1 MSSLKVHSYNQ
12 KGFTLLELLLVITII
27 AVLMSQGIA
36 QYKTYMISTNRQTAI
51 TNLQMAQQ
59 EMERIFLRS
68 SSYNNAQIQDKLNN
82 LTSSSHKIQL
92 YQATETNYLLSAVPI
107 KGDVLCGTLS
117 IDNTGLKTSSVK
129 NSNILECW

>member
-68 SSYNNAQIQDKLNN
+68 SSYNNAHIQDKLNN
-82 LTSSSHKIQL
+82 LASSSHKIQL

-117 IDNTGLKTSSVK
+117 IDNTGLKTSSVE